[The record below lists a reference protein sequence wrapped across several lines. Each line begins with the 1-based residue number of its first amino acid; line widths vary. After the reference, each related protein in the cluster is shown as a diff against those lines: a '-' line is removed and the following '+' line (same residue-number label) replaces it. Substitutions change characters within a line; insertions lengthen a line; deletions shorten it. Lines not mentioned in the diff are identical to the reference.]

1 LLALGAQTVIVG
13 SSGRRVIPIE
23 EFFAGPG
30 ATVLRP
36 GELLTEILVPSPA
49 PSTGSA
55 YKRHT
60 PRKQMDIAVVGV
72 ATAVTLGD
80 DGRIEFARIALG
92 AVAPTPVRAP
102 KAEASLAVW
111 PASDDAFARA
121 AEIAAGECSP
131 ITDQRGTAEFRRHLV
146 RVMTERM
153 LLEAA
158 RRARR

>member
-1 LLALGAQTVIVG
+1 MVIAGA
-13 SSGRRVIPIE
+13 SGRRAIPIE

-30 ATVLRP
+30 TTVLRP
-36 GELLTEILVPSPA
+36 DELLADVLVPSLA
-49 PSTGSA
+49 PNTGSA

-72 ATAVTLGD
+72 ATAITLGD
-80 DGRIEFARIALG
+80 DGRIEVAPIALG

-102 KAEASLAVW
+102 KAEASLAGQM
-111 PASDDAFARA
+111 ANDDAFARA
-121 AEIAAGECSP
+121 AEIAADECSP

-158 RRARR
+158 ARASG